1 MKPHRSSLIA
11 FTLFALA
18 LPNVA
23 AASARD
29 AVFGCWLGE
38 DGGSILYIH
47 EKGDDLVGE
56 IAALR
61 DVRYTAEDKEGE
73 EGTLRKDH
81 NNPDPTKRD
90 QTLRGLNILQ
100 DFKYDDGWEGKIY
113 DPGSGDTY
121 SATIKVDADG
131 KLELHGYLGFAWLG
145 RTVYYVS
152 PETNAKAR
160 DELYAISE
168 TEDPCAARAS

>member
-1 MKPHRSSLIA
+1 MKPRHSSLIA
-11 FTLFALA
+11 VAVFALA

-23 AASARD
+23 SASARD

-38 DGGSILYIH
+38 DGGSILYLH
-47 EKGDDLVGE
+47 KKGDDLVGE

-61 DVRYTAEDKEGE
+61 DAKYTADDEEGE
-73 EGTLRKDH
+73 PGQPRKDH
-81 NNPDPTKRD
+81 NNPDPGKRD

-100 DFKYDDGWEGKIY
+100 DFTYDDGWEGKIY

-121 SATIKVDADG
+121 SATIKVDDDG

-145 RTVYYVS
+145 RTVYYVN
-152 PETNAKAR
+152 PETNTKAR

-168 TEDPCAARAS
+168 TQDPCAEGAH